1 MYGMNKRT
9 PPTQKGLT
17 SMNFNQQYPMA
28 IYITW
33 ILVLFLGMAKAHAQ
47 EVLLPIQQ
55 NPEKSYEAVSTQRV
69 ALAAK
74 EDLLG
79 LPFWDDFTNAGPYP
93 DPARW
98 IDQDVFVN
106 KGFAVHPKTYG
117 VATFDILDATGK
129 IYEHATIDNI
139 PFAADHLTSRK
150 ISLADYSPSDSL
162 LLTFYYQPQGRGAP
176 PASNDSLVLQFRLPP
191 ENGQPAKEDNNHDEN
206 GGQKKDE
213 EQMMW
218 QSQWSAMGE
227 SLQSFSRD
235 TFPYFKRVA
244 VPITEEKYFHEAF
257 QFRFRNFASFAPG
270 LTIPNYSGT
279 GNVWNIDYVYLDA
292 NRSTLD
298 ASYFD
303 IAFVS
308 PPQSMLQDLTAMPWS
323 QYITD
328 PESALRN
335 NFQVS
340 IANLD
345 EVSYNYDYKYVIQDE
360 GGQTIRTYSG
370 GSWVIDPFTEEGYQ
384 DYAPHANPIVLAN
397 PLPTAPAEE
406 RHFRIVHKLRQGADG
421 DDFPRNDTLIYD
433 QHFANYFAYD
443 DGSPEL
449 VHLTK
454 GSDPGRALQFYAA
467 HADTIEAVDIFLM
480 ETINNQDFQQMY
492 QIYIWDSLDPENVIY
507 QSDELFIEEDTNHG
521 TFIRHQ
527 LENDVVAEGHFYVG
541 LRQTGTVEL
550 RNAIVVGFDKS
561 NNVQHRLFYDA
572 GDGWL
577 QSEMSGVLMI
587 RPVMKRDFP
596 TGVAEPGDMREPWVH
611 VYPNP
616 VSGNWLHVEATDGS
630 HGLQEATIRIFD
642 IRGRLMQEEPYS
654 DAINISTLQNGVY
667 MMRVGNAQKGRHQT
681 LRLIIAR

>member
-1 MYGMNKRT
+1 
-9 PPTQKGLT
+9 
-17 SMNFNQQYPMA
+17 MA
-28 IYITW
+28 IHITS
-33 ILVLFLGMAKAHAQ
+33 ILVLILGITKLHAQ
-47 EVLLPIQQ
+47 EVLLPIQH
-55 NPEKSYEAVSTQRV
+55 NPEKSYEAVSSKRV
-69 ALAAK
+69 GLPAK
-74 EDLLG
+74 EEVLE

-139 PFAADHLTSRK
+139 PFAADHLTSGK
-150 ISLADYSPSDSL
+150 ISLSDYSPADSV

-191 ENGQPAKEDNNHDEN
+191 QNGQPVKDNNDHDERGSQREDN
-206 GGQKKDE
+206 E
-213 EQMMW
+213 EMIW

-235 TFPYFKRVA
+235 TFPYFKRVT
-244 VPITEEKYFHEAF
+244 VPITEEKYFHEEF
-257 QFRFRNFASFAPG
+257 QFRFRNYASFAPG

-279 GNVWNIDYVYLDA
+279 GNIWNIDYVYLDA
-292 NRSTLD
+292 NRNTLD
-298 ASYFD
+298 STYFD

-328 PESALRN
+328 PESALRS

-345 EVSYNYDYKYVIQDE
+345 GVAYNYDYRYVIQDE

-370 GSWVIDPFTEEGYQ
+370 GSWVIDPFIEEGYQ

-406 RHFRIVHKLRQGADG
+406 RHFRIMHMLRQGADG
-421 DDFPRNDTLIYD
+421 DNFPRNDTLVYD
-433 QHFANYFAYD
+433 QQFADYFSYD

-454 GSDPGRALQFYAA
+454 GSDPGRALQFHAA
-467 HADTIEAVDIFLM
+467 HADTIQSVDIFLM
-480 ETINNQDFQQMY
+480 GTINSQDLQQMY
-492 QIYIWDSLDPENVIY
+492 EIFIWDSLDPENVIY
-507 QSDELFIEEDTNHG
+507 RSDEQFIEEDATYG
-521 TFIRHQ
+521 GFLRHD
-527 LENDVVAEGHFYVG
+527 LENDVVVEGTFYVG
-541 LRQTGTVEL
+541 LRQTGAVEL

-561 NNVQHRLFYDA
+561 NNVQHRLYYDS

-577 QSEMSGVLMI
+577 QSQMSGALMI

-596 TGVAEPGDMREPWVH
+596 TGITEPSEMREAWVH

-616 VSGNWLHVEATDGS
+616 ASGNWLHVKPTDDF
-630 HGLQEATIRIFD
+630 HWLQDATIRIFD
-642 IRGRLMQEEPYS
+642 IRGRLMQEEPYRES
-654 DAINISTLQNGVY
+654 INISTLQNGAY
-667 MMRVGNAQKGRHQT
+667 MIRISNAQKSQHQT
-681 LRLIIAR
+681 LRLIITR